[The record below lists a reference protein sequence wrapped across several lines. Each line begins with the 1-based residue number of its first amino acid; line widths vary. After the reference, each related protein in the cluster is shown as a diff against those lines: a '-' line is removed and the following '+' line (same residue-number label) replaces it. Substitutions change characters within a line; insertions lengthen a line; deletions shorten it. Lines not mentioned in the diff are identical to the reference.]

1 MQNEGY
7 EVLPSNIGLQ
17 DVNLAAAINRYNEVL
32 VERKRLLRTSTENN
46 PTIVNLD
53 TSIRAMKAN
62 VQATLEAGK
71 TYQIEVVAVGDDENA
86 TEYAAAELS
95 VTTKSEDNGSGGD
108 NGNTGDNGNNGNN
121 GNAGVNNPT
130 KDQNHNAGTTNKK
143 QNAAAKTGDSTNM
156 AVFVFMLGGSL
167 AAGTVVFRRKR
178 R

>member
-1 MQNEGY
+1 MSEDGNISIEYAKNKFIKFNIFDKRDNNKDGEIQEQHIYVNGKEYVTYIPADATGYTIEG
-7 EVLPSNIGLQ
+7 
-17 DVNLAAAINRYNEVL
+17 
-32 VERKRLLRTSTENN
+32 
-46 PTIVNLD
+46 
-53 TSIRAMKAN
+53 
-62 VQATLEAGK
+62 LEAGK

-95 VTTKSEDNGSGGD
+95 VTTKSENNGNGGD

>member
-1 MQNEGY
+1 MGWTGKHSRLAGYKIYVNGKEYVTYIPADATGYTIEG
-7 EVLPSNIGLQ
+7 
-17 DVNLAAAINRYNEVL
+17 
-32 VERKRLLRTSTENN
+32 
-46 PTIVNLD
+46 
-53 TSIRAMKAN
+53 
-62 VQATLEAGK
+62 LEAGK

-95 VTTKSEDNGSGGD
+95 VTTKSENNGNGGD